1 MSLKAQDTK
10 PKKSLK
16 KQQQKDCKWPDLSGH
31 GTIIASMVD
40 VFMLRKLKESFK
52 DYKYL
57 SISIFMKMD

>member
-1 MSLKAQDTK
+1 MCLKAQDTK

-16 KQQQKDCKWPDLSGH
+16 KQQQKDCKWPDLSGY